1 MSTMIIFIAFG
12 GLLLAIVINSLADH
26 LPPDELGV
34 RHRPTLP
41 ECRYC
46 GARHAP
52 VYWLALS
59 GFLFK
64 GGQCEHCAAP
74 RRIRHGLV
82 ELGLALA
89 WAYAWNWAGGAPEK
103 FLPAAVILGLF
114 MLIAVIDIEHRLI
127 LWNVAVASAL
137 IIGVMNSLLPERG
150 LAKTLEGGL
159 AGYGF
164 WFLVFGAGQ
173 VFSMLVARW
182 RGQALDEIA
191 FGGGDVNLGGIVG
204 LAVGWSGIL
213 FTLPL
218 TIFSAA
224 AFSLV
229 YLAVQAVRGK
239 ASLFMVIPY
248 GPFIILGALTIYF
261 YGKEFAAFYLGR

>member
-1 MSTMIIFIAFG
+1 MIIFIALL
-12 GLLLAIVINSLADH
+12 GLLLAICLNSLADH
-26 LPPDELGV
+26 LPPDELDV

-41 ECRYC
+41 QCRYC

-52 VYWLALS
+52 LYWLALT
-59 GFLFK
+59 GFLFQ
-64 GGQCEHCAAP
+64 GGHCEHCHAP
-74 RRIRHGLV
+74 RRARHVLV

-89 WAYAWNWAGGAPEK
+89 LAYAWNWAGGAPEK
-103 FLPAAVILGLF
+103 FLPAAVILSLF
-114 MLIAVIDIEHRLI
+114 MLITVIDIEHRLI
-127 LWNVAVASAL
+127 LYNVAVVSAL
-137 IIGVMNSLLPERG
+137 SIGVMNSLLPERG
-150 LAKTLEGGL
+150 LFKTLVGGL
-159 AGYGF
+159 VGYGF
-164 WFLVFGAGQ
+164 WFVIFGAGQ
-173 VFSMLVARW
+173 IFSMLVARW
-182 RGQALDEIA
+182 RGQPLDEIA

-229 YLAVQAVRGK
+229 YLGVQAVRGK

-261 YGKEFAAFYLGR
+261 YGQEFAAWYLRR